1 MRFLQQVF
9 AIVASLTMKG
19 AQNHYVQFHQRSDK
33 SLSHTRINSLQCI
46 CYLGWKN
53 QLVNFLLF
61 LKWIC
66 ILTAA
71 PCLCIHTMLPMT
83 SMKNNSGFFL
93 EVWEGENQ
101 EKKFK
106 GRCCSFQSL
115 QRQLSVVKGQSKRK
129 KGRGQAALKTYRQL
143 EEVIIWHNS
152 AFLWVWAGGILPP
165 VSFGNGKA
173 DKEGKSK
180 KSKYKLGHDNL
191 CKEQSIILQLLW
203 QPLQDLLRRGAE
215 EGQAPHA
222 VTHPAAELAGM
233 ACCAGPSLPEPD
245 DEHLIDEL
253 ASTFQRHKR

>member
-53 QLVNFLLF
+53 KLVNFLLF

-66 ILTAA
+66 ILTSA

-83 SMKNNSGFFL
+83 SMKNNSVFFFL
-93 EVWEGENQ
+93 EVWEGEKQ
-101 EKKFK
+101 EKKIK

-129 KGRGQAALKTYRQL
+129 KGRGQAALKTYKQL
-143 EEVIIWHNS
+143 EEVIIWHDS

-173 DKEGKSK
+173 DKGGKSK

-191 CKEQSIILQLLW
+191 CKEQSNNTTTAVATTPGSPPKGSRRTSSPCSHPPSSRAGRHGLLCW
-203 QPLQDLLRRGAE
+203 TLTPRTWWW
-215 EGQAPHA
+215 APYRW
-222 VTHPAAELAGM
+222 
-233 ACCAGPSLPEPD
+233 
-245 DEHLIDEL
+245 
-253 ASTFQRHKR
+253 ASKYFSET